1 MSWDSYDE
9 STRPMVRTD
18 ANGNLF
24 LDDPTA
30 RGMIS
35 AVGKHNCR
43 GVFDAQRDRV
53 EHFVRRITDRGD
65 DPNEVCIVLLNVDD
79 PNGAAIAEMLMPGF
93 DWQEIR
99 DRGEVP
105 FARGLA
111 ARSGLQ
117 DVIAIFDIEA
127 AANMAEM
134 VDQIVTVVVDHGVA
148 TVFPS

>member
-1 MSWDSYDE
+1 M
-9 STRPMVRTD
+9 
-18 ANGNLF
+18 
-24 LDDPTA
+24 
-30 RGMIS
+30 
-35 AVGKHNCR
+35 
-43 GVFDAQRDRV
+43 
-53 EHFVRRITDRGD
+53 RRITDRGD